1 MWRSFLKDLK
11 YRETLTM
18 KWFFDGTDYKI
29 IQFHLFFLSLQK
41 PLGKSSADYEIW
53 SWSTFIYLS
62 SMPSRSRAEIHWKQ
76 ISFYLTTHIYVPV
89 LLRTLNSIRGFV
101 PPSALP
107 SVGPLVEDD
116 RVKNANTRIFVA
128 AVMSVCVCECEWVGR
143 ECGWM
148 FHAYVQPSATKL
160 WPRVTC

>member
-1 MWRSFLKDLK
+1 MVQTIRS
-11 YRETLTM
+11 YN
-18 KWFFDGTDYKI
+18 
-29 IQFHLFFLSLQK
+29 
-41 PLGKSSADYEIW
+41 
-53 SWSTFIYLS
+53 FIYSFFRCKSLWENRQLIMKFGHDQHS
-62 SMPSRSRAEIHWKQ
+62 FFCLVHMPSSSRAKIHWKQ

-160 WPRVTC
+160 